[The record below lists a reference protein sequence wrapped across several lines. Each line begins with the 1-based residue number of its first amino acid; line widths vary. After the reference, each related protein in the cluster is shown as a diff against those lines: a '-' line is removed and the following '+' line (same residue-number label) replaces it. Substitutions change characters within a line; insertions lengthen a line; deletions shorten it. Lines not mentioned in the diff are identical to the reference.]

1 MEQSIYTGVNEDL
14 LKPERLV
21 RLIVKGCERK
31 LVVYNAPIVE
41 IDRAEG
47 LVGRLKG
54 ELGPDPLSSDWDR
67 GRAIENLL
75 KFKGEKVGVALL
87 NQSIIAGVGNI
98 LRNEILFR
106 AGVNPERTI
115 RSLTMVEIEKIVD
128 VCESLSKEFLKMKI
142 EGKRIGPLLMV
153 YNKYNGIC
161 RVCGGKIRFY
171 MQKPINRKT
180 FVCTNC
186 QK

>member
-1 MEQSIYTGVNEDL
+1 M
-14 LKPERLV
+14 
-21 RLIVKGCERK
+21 
-31 LVVYNAPIVE
+31 
-41 IDRAEG
+41 
-47 LVGRLKG
+47 
-54 ELGPDPLSSDWDR
+54 
-67 GRAIENLL
+67 

-115 RSLTMVEIEKIVD
+115 GSLTMVEIEKIVD

-142 EGKRIGPLLMV
+142 EGKRIEPLLMV
-153 YNKYNGIC
+153 YNKYNGNC
-161 RVCGGKIRFY
+161 KVCGGKIRFY